1 MKPTRNSGFTL
12 IEVLISFVILAL
24 VLGVVFRSLST
35 GLSHERTA
43 ELATA
48 RVLEARSILDRL
60 GADLPLEE
68 GQAEGELATGPEGL
82 GLLPRPGHFVPD
94 AEPYQHPAALLLPIE
109 IDDRREIQRRT
120 TDLVAFAGKIET

>member
-68 GQAEGELATGPEGL
+68 GLAEGELATGEAWTLTVSPYEVNNNTDKARPEETLKAYLAVITIQGADGRDQTFQTLKL
-82 GLLPRPGHFVPD
+82 G
-94 AEPYQHPAALLLPIE
+94 
-109 IDDRREIQRRT
+109 
-120 TDLVAFAGKIET
+120 K